1 MLLVLLLLV
10 IFLLSLNSAIVLL
23 MTRTYKRKQSTG
35 PVILSM
41 LIFKSKSRGKRRLIH
56 EERVILMIISD
67 LIDRK
72 EVRNRAYETKSDA
85 TLIVGKQTEKIY
97 LRNGANYGS
106 TRRKKKDAQ

>member
-1 MLLVLLLLV
+1 
-10 IFLLSLNSAIVLL
+10 
-23 MTRTYKRKQSTG
+23 
-35 PVILSM
+35 
-41 LIFKSKSRGKRRLIH
+41 
-56 EERVILMIISD
+56 MIISD